1 MRSTPNRRSTARS
14 QSTSS
19 TRGGNSIVRN
29 PKLLLVL
36 VLIAI
41 LALDAPATAIASST
55 GRLSPEA
62 GLSAAGPQT
71 KDAPTA
77 GGYGEEADDEEGDDA
92 EVEFTGIIERMSRYR
107 LVVSGK
113 TVAWNKDTE
122 IEGRLRVGAVVR
134 VEGTLRSDG
143 SVLAE
148 EIEVMRLSRPRPTP
162 TPGLPTPTPRP
173 VPATPT
179 PVPTTPTPIPPTS
192 TPIPSTSTPVP
203 PTATPVPP
211 TPTPTPVPP
220 TPTPVPPTPTPT
232 PRPPTPTPTPVPP
245 TATPVPPTPT
255 PTPRP
260 PTPTPTPVP
269 PTPTPAP
276 PTATPTPMPGQA
288 VYVTYCQVCHGVA
301 GAGGIGPRLRGSL
314 STSSITSWT
323 RNGGGGMPA
332 YSTAQISN
340 AQLTDMIAYIHT
352 FP

>member
-245 TATPVPPTPT
+245 T
-255 PTPRP
+255 
-260 PTPTPTPVP
+260 
-269 PTPTPAP
+269 PTPAP